1 MIKND
6 DNRQYRTFE
15 LRAEAHRIEGYA
27 VVFDTPTV
35 LDKDPYTGVEFYE
48 VISRNAFDGCDLSD
62 VILNVDHEGTP
73 LARTRAGTLTLSPDG
88 HGLKV
93 SATLSTGRGREL
105 WEDIA
110 AGNLDKMSFAFNVSE
125 ESYDNK
131 THTRTIQRIG
141 KLWDVS
147 VVTRPAYEQTCVY
160 ARASMA
166 GHMEQERRAV
176 VDATLAELRRAVVKD
191 PPLTR
196 KKVMENKRYLE
207 AALLDL
213 YRRSELTAKLAEVRS
228 WEPEGKPEDAQ
239 TAREKSKQLHE
250 VIRELEDID
259 REITDKLEKRG
270 KFGQYGDDD
279 GPGYRLYPSDPAVF
293 VCRDILT
300 GRGCAPIVHSEAMV
314 NARSLGA
321 ERLRWIARA
330 CGADE
335 NEVVRKYLTD
345 NKEEKPE
352 PPTPPSTL
360 STQKNLNQRRKFA
373 MENIET
379 RALQS
384 YLCKGIGNMTEDE
397 RRALTTTGSGNAVI
411 PTAIIDRLI
420 STAGLSILTHRAT
433 HLADG
438 RPGKL
443 VIPVAPAAGGVG
455 WHQELAD
462 ISVYDQSLSSISLS
476 GAELVKLICASR
488 AMVEMATDNFEMYLI
503 NLLAGELLD
512 VLEDSYITGKTG
524 TDNCPGDGL
533 DSLTLTE
540 RTVTATDSIT
550 VANVAEALAM
560 LPAKVQ
566 RGGLVLANASTLAG
580 ILMEKTTYAFDPST
594 TLQSLGLELVQ
605 DPHVSD
611 NTVYVVGALDQ
622 TLFLNFWQN
631 ISVRRSEDAMLAK
644 NAIAFLASCVCGF
657 AWNSNN
663 VAKVT
668 LSA

>member
-1 MIKND
+1 MLSTD

-15 LRAEAHRIEGYA
+15 LWAEAHKIEGYA
-27 VVFDTPTV
+27 VVFDTPTM
-35 LDKDPYTGVEFYE
+35 LDKDPYTGTEFYE

-73 LARTRAGTLTLSPDG
+73 LARTRAGTLTLTPDA

-131 THTRTIQRIG
+131 THTRTIQKIG

-166 GHMEQERRAV
+166 GHMEQERRMV
-176 VDATLAELRRAVVKD
+176 VETTLAELRGAVVKD

-196 KKVMENKRYLE
+196 EKVMENVGDLG

-213 YRRSELTAKLAEVRS
+213 YRRSELTAKLDEVRS

-239 TAREKSKQLHE
+239 TAREKSKQLQD

-259 REITDKLEKRG
+259 REISDKLEQRN
-270 KFGQYGDDD
+270 QYGRY
-279 GPGYRLYPSDPAVF
+279 GETNSGYGYRLFPSDPAVF
-293 VCRDILT
+293 VAYDILT
-300 GRGCAPIVHSEAMV
+300 GRGSAPIARAEAMR
-314 NARSLGA
+314 NARSMGEA
-321 ERLRWIARA
+321 KLRWIARA
-330 CGADE
+330 CGVSED
-335 NEVVRKYLTD
+335 EVVLKYLT
-345 NKEEKPE
+345 NNNEEVHD
-352 PPTPPSTL
+352 PPSPSILAPEYKKLKRSNFT
-360 STQKNLNQRRKFA
+360 

-384 YLCKGIGNMTEDE
+384 YLCKGVSNMPEDE
-397 RRALTTTGSGNAVI
+397 RRALTTTGSGSAVI
-411 PTAIIDRLI
+411 PTSIIDRLI

-443 VIPVAPAAGGVG
+443 VIPVAPATGGVG
-455 WHQELAD
+455 WHEELAD

-488 AMVEMATDNFEMYLI
+488 AMVEMATDNFETYLI
-503 NLLAGELLD
+503 NLLAGEVLD
-512 VLEDSYITGKTG
+512 VLEDSYITGKSG

-533 DSLTLTE
+533 DNLTLTG
-540 RTVTATDSIT
+540 RIITATTSIT
-550 VANVAEALAM
+550 VADIAQAVAL

-566 RGGLVLANASTLAG
+566 RGGLVLANASTMAG
-580 ILMEKTTYAFDPST
+580 VLTQETTYAFDPSN
-594 TLQSLGLELVQ
+594 TLRSLGVELVQ
-605 DPHVSD
+605 DPHVAD
-611 NTVYVVGALDQ
+611 NTLYVVGELTQ

-644 NAIAFLASCVCGF
+644 NAVAFLASCVCGF
-657 AWNSNN
+657 AWNASN

-668 LSA
+668 LSE